1 MSLFDVLSLTVI
13 VIIAGIVRKLWNSLV
28 IFLEKKAENFATKQD
43 ITEITLKTEQIQADF
58 HKLLVRFDADL
69 KFKYDFYAKQ
79 YRELYSSL
87 FCMVCESEALRYILT
102 SLSGDVLP
110 FEEIPIVEYEID
122 SNREK
127 NPQIETTICEKMS
140 KLISDKYVYASPAL
154 IKLIITLARVEK
166 YQTTV
171 KNKEQKKVLE
181 LQLKAEIIR
190 TILKDYYWLRQ
201 QLQLKESENESEKIE
216 TGEFISIR

>member
-1 MSLFDVLSLTVI
+1 M
-13 VIIAGIVRKLWNSLV
+13 
-28 IFLEKKAENFATKQD
+28 AEILNFQGSTHR
-43 ITEITLKTEQIQADF
+43 IGVGSF
-58 HKLLVRFDADL
+58 R
-69 KFKYDFYAKQ
+69 
-79 YRELYSSL
+79 
-87 FCMVCESEALRYILT
+87 
-102 SLSGDVLP
+102 
-110 FEEIPIVEYEID
+110 
-122 SNREK
+122 
-127 NPQIETTICEKMS
+127 
-140 KLISDKYVYASPAL
+140 
-154 IKLIITLARVEK
+154 KLIITLARVEK

>member
-1 MSLFDVLSLTVI
+1 M
-13 VIIAGIVRKLWNSLV
+13 
-28 IFLEKKAENFATKQD
+28 
-43 ITEITLKTEQIQADF
+43 
-58 HKLLVRFDADL
+58 
-69 KFKYDFYAKQ
+69 
-79 YRELYSSL
+79 
-87 FCMVCESEALRYILT
+87 
-102 SLSGDVLP
+102 LP